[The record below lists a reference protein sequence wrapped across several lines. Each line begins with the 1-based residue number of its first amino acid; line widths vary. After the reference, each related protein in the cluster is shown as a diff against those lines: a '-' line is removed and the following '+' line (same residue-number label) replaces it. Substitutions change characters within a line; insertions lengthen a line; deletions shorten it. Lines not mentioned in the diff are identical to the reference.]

1 MERNRELKIHIPTR
15 DRTVHTKEEMQ
26 KDRDTERVKS
36 REREFPAAQWLGLAL
51 SLSRSPGSIPGQGT
65 KILQATRCGQ
75 RQRNGRERL

>member
-1 MERNRELKIHIPTR
+1 MERNRELKIDTHIR

-36 REREFPAAQWLGLAL
+36 GERGFPGGPVVRIGTFTV
-51 SLSRSPGSIPGQGT
+51 RSPGSIPGQGT

-75 RQRNGRERL
+75 RQTNGRERL